1 MIKIVD
7 RSHTLG
13 CMQFVHPIEV
23 FIMYDATIIKHFQS
37 LGKSCVVMVDYILT
51 LDSNSTSVLP

>member
-51 LDSNSTSVLP
+51 LDSNST